1 MAKVADSGGASPD
14 IWRRISPEE
23 KLELMAK
30 AHSKGIGAS
39 LVLLVMTGTVAVG
52 LRFPWVFWAA
62 FLAVP
67 FVFQFVAAKAWRDV
81 KPRAMLEYL
90 AARSAARRY
99 AYGAQAQDLAVD
111 LMFRGYLERA
121 RNTDSDREQEEE
133 TFDPENPRPQRVPV
147 WVAVFRD
154 TLVAMSEQQGGARLE
169 FAHPLFERFQATAE
183 GFEEK
188 DPAGRRIKIEVISR
202 RFADVRETFFLTSDY
217 PASLLACERKIKMN
231 GVVYKNKA
239 TAQRAAQGLT
249 EEPEDNFLS
258 LPF

>member
-1 MAKVADSGGASPD
+1 MPKVTDSSGASPD

-23 KLELMAK
+23 KFELMAK

-39 LVLLVMTGTVAVG
+39 LVLLIMTATVAVG
-52 LRFPWVFWAA
+52 LRFPWIFWGA

-111 LMFRGYLERA
+111 LIFKGYLER
-121 RNTDSDREQEEE
+121 DREGASDEIDEDV
-133 TFDPENPRPQRVPV
+133 DPENPKPKRTPV
-147 WVAVFRD
+147 WVAIFRD

-188 DPAGRRIKIEVISR
+188 NSAARRIKIEVTSR
-202 RFADVRETFFLTSDY
+202 RFAGVRETFFLTSDY

-231 GVVYKNKA
+231 VTAHKNKA
-239 TAQRAAQGLT
+239 SAQRAAQGLSD
-249 EEPEDNFLS
+249 EPDDNFLS